1 LLIINQKMNDNARVE
16 ACAKLTRELGLAVEH
31 EKSIE
36 DVEDYFLKHRINELF
51 NELMTNVLQERPENA
66 TAYIL

>member
-1 LLIINQKMNDNARVE
+1 MNDSARAE
-16 ACAKLTRELGLAVEH
+16 ACAKLTRELGLAREH
-31 EKSIE
+31 QSSIE
-36 DVEDYFLKHRINELF
+36 EVEDYFQKHRINELF